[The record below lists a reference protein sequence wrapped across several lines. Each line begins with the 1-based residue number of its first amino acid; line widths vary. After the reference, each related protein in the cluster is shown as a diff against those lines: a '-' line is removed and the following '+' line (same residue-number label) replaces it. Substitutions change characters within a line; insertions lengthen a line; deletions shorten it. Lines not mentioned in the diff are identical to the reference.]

1 MCTYN
6 LSIND
11 SVMESIRP
19 AFASEEALSR
29 WMQEQMEQLMLQYVA
44 NLKSKESGKASLS
57 SRLRGIASAPKDFD
71 YKQEL
76 ANRYDL

>member
-44 NLKSKESGKASLS
+44 DLKAKERRKVSLS

-76 ANRYDL
+76 ANRNDL